1 MRTYK
6 YRIYPSDKQRREL
19 EKYFWCCRFVYN
31 YMLDLKQKMYKR
43 YWVDHNLY

>member
-19 EKYFWCCRFVYN
+19 VYN